1 MRKLILRL
9 FALNYSFRLFG
20 KDFNQ
25 LRASTIIFPL
35 FILEMISFWYNIEV
49 LKIVFA
55 IPLILSVF
63 FGFVYFEVRPIETHE
78 FNLLD
83 KSQQNQYRI
92 SRCNKED
99 DGTRDNI
106 LLLFINPLFIVLFVL
121 IMTL

>member
-1 MRKLILRL
+1 MRKFIFRF

-25 LRASTIIFPL
+25 LRASTVIFPL
-35 FILEMISFWYNIEV
+35 FVLEMIAFWYNIDI
-49 LKIVFA
+49 LKILIA
-55 IPLILSVF
+55 IPLIISIF
-63 FGFVYFEVRPIETHE
+63 FGFVYFEIKPIKSNEL
-78 FNLLD
+78 FLLD
-83 KSQQNQYRI
+83 KSQLNQYRI
-92 SRCNKED
+92 YNCNKED